1 MDFQYSKKSL
11 DLQKKLNSFM
21 DKHVYPSESE
31 FLKFYEKNL
40 WEHHPELE
48 NWKNKANNWDGSTQT
63 R

>member
-1 MDFQYSKKSL
+1 MNFQYSKKSL

-21 DKHVYPSESE
+21 DKYVYPSESE

-48 NWKNKANNWDGSTQT
+48 NWKN
-63 R
+63 